1 MTAGALS
8 AMANHAAH
16 DEDSLGREDEGEG
29 GDIAEHVVMALVR
42 CLADAG
48 PAGVHLLRKFTQAL
62 EEMADATLERNHG
75 ALEDAAS
82 DAHEVLAK
90 LIED

>member
-1 MTAGALS
+1 MRSRELQ
-8 AMANHAAH
+8 AMASRVH
-16 DEDSLGREDEGEG
+16 DEDSLGREGDEG
-29 GDIAEHVVMALVR
+29 DLAETVVMALVR
-42 CLADAG
+42 CLADSG

-62 EEMADATLERNHG
+62 EEMADATMERNHG

-82 DAHEVLAK
+82 DAHEVLSK